1 MSHPVL
7 LSAAWMGGTLLS
19 FTAMAVAAREL
30 SEDLSTFQI
39 LSIRSFIGLLLI
51 STILSQKGWQQLSL
65 KNIKVHLVR
74 NVAHFCGQFGWFY
87 AIAFIPLAAVFAIE
101 FTVPIWTAVFAAILL
116 AERIT
121 GVRVLAIMLGVVG
134 VLVILRPGLVV
145 VHPAAIAMLGGA
157 VAYGLSH
164 ALTKK
169 LSGSD
174 SSLSIL
180 FYMMLI
186 QLPLGLLPAAFDWVT
201 PTAAQWP
208 WLIVVGITGLTAH
221 LCMVRA
227 LSLAD
232 ATLVIPMDSLRLPLI
247 ALVGSVVYSERLDAC
262 LALGAGLIVAGNLM
276 NVLWEWKKERAEP
289 TAKKAAGTALT
300 SE

>member
-1 MSHPVL
+1 MRHPVL
-7 LSAAWMGGTLLS
+7 LATAWMGGTLLS
-19 FTAMAVAAREL
+19 FAAMAVAAREL
-30 SEDLSTFQI
+30 SEDLGTFQI
-39 LSIRSFIGLLLI
+39 LAIRSLIGLLVILV
-51 STILSQKGWQQLSL
+51 ILSRTGWQQLSL

-101 FTVPIWTAVFAAILL
+101 FTVPIWTALFAALLL

-121 GVRVLAIMLGVVG
+121 GVRVLAIVLGVIG
-134 VLVILRPGLVV
+134 VLVILRPGLAV
-145 VHPAAIAMLGGA
+145 VHPAAIVMLVGA

-164 ALTKK
+164 TLTKK
-169 LSGSD
+169 LSSYE
-174 SSLSIL
+174 SSLCIL

-186 QLPLGLLPAAFDWVT
+186 QLPLGLLPAVFDWVI
-201 PTAAQWP
+201 PTASHWP

-221 LCMVRA
+221 YCMVRA

-232 ATLVIPMDSLRLPLI
+232 ASLVIPMDFLRLPII
-247 ALVGSVVYSERLDAC
+247 ALVGYALYGEHIDGY
-262 LALGAGLIVAGNLM
+262 LALGAGLIVAGNLI
-276 NVLWEWKKERAEP
+276 NVVWERKKERMVAR
-289 TAKKAAGTALT
+289 AKKVSSEALT